1 MLQVVRVD
9 GVVKITDNS
18 GATFVEG
25 AFPSHLENYYEHYSE
40 CYQRCL
46 LLESTLA
53 SLEAAT
59 GHSCFPVIIG
69 RRPNSALSDAPCF
82 QGKENVSHTT
92 NGSPVVSSEENIC
105 LIIPLC

>member
-1 MLQVVRVD
+1 MFQVVRVD

-18 GATFVEG
+18 GAMFVEG

-69 RRPNSALSDAPCF
+69 RRPNTALNDAPCF
-82 QGKENVSHTT
+82 EGKENISHTT
-92 NGSPVVSSEENIC
+92 NGSPVVSSREDYFVLLN
-105 LIIPLC
+105 

>member
-1 MLQVVRVD
+1 M
-9 GVVKITDNS
+9 VKITDNN

-25 AFPSHLENYYEHYSE
+25 AFPSHLETYYEYYYSE

-69 RRPNSALSDAPCF
+69 RRPNTVLSDSAYL
-82 QGKENVSHTT
+82 QGKENISHATK
-92 NGSPVVSSEENIC
+92 SPVVSSREDT
-105 LIIPLC
+105 

>member
-1 MLQVVRVD
+1 MFQIVRVN
-9 GVVKITDNS
+9 GVVKITDND

-25 AFPSHLENYYEHYSE
+25 AFPSHLENCYEHYSE

-69 RRPNSALSDAPCF
+69 RRSNTALSDAPYL
-82 QGKENVSHTT
+82 QGKENVSHIT
-92 NGSPVVSSEENIC
+92 NGSPVVSSGKDI
-105 LIIPLC
+105 

>member
-1 MLQVVRVD
+1 
-9 GVVKITDNS
+9 VVKITNNN

-25 AFPSHLENYYEHYSE
+25 TFPSHLETYYEHYSE

-69 RRPNSALSDAPCF
+69 RRPNTALSDSPYL
-82 QGKENVSHTT
+82 QGKENISHTT
-92 NGSPVVSSEENIC
+92 QSPVVSSRENA
-105 LIIPLC
+105 